1 MKTIH
6 LFRIYHSFLLKKWYL
21 IIYLL
26 FILAALVIT
35 LTTIQHV
42 TEDDNHFNIGVVD
55 KDQSSETKLIL
66 NSIGKGSNLGKNVS
80 IKAYDD
86 KQAHTLLKK
95 HKLQGYFVFDKG
107 MTKTFYKQGELPISV
122 YTYDQQSMKSVV
134 LSQLTDSVYQ
144 RLMRS
149 MGGIL
154 AFQDLAPKAS
164 HSDSINVMTDLLIT
178 GLNRSGAFNLEPI
191 HLYDTGSYYAI
202 TGFLTTVFIFALS
215 LFTVLKMNQDTV
227 LKARLKMF
235 HFSKE
240 RLLIIRVLIT
250 WFYTMLWSIVG
261 VVWIVFSIPNTFELY
276 NWPTL
281 AIHLSYY
288 VTFLILWLLL
298 IELLTTGLLN
308 SISKVILAIVIL
320 VLSGLTIPTIFL
332 QHIANGVFNI
342 QPFAVVTNQLLEI
355 ILNNYILE
363 LHPSFYLSFIALVL
377 IGIGYRVAHDNFK
390 IPITIQDLDQTTASK
405 SFVNKIKQ
413 SDYVTIKK
421 VDEDESYIEDDVT
434 KKEAI
439 LSMQIPKGFSQKLK
453 ENRLKETIQL
463 YGRDDF
469 IGGIAVEIVSS
480 SLYEQQIPNIIYEHL
495 EDMKQHQ
502 SIDAINKSYHKHT
515 PESKIKFVSLTKQAQ
530 QSISISLIFAVILFV
545 SAVQVVLHY
554 RLNQQAALQRLSQYH
569 LSRFKLYSTYVM
581 THTILLL
588 LVLLAVSL
596 YLSQPLSLIFYLK
609 SLLLIL
615 IYEIGIVFILFHIQT
630 ISHRL
635 FMTFIYALAMGI
647 VYLIIFM

>member
-1 MKTIH
+1 MKPYIQ
-6 LFRIYHSFLLKKWYL
+6 LVVFKQWLQYILL
-21 IIYLL
+21 
-26 FILAALVIT
+26 V
-35 LTTIQHV
+35 TTIV
-42 TEDDNHFNIGVVD
+42 
-55 KDQSSETKLIL
+55 
-66 NSIGKGSNLGKNVS
+66 
-80 IKAYDD
+80 
-86 KQAHTLLKK
+86 
-95 HKLQGYFVFDKG
+95 
-107 MTKTFYKQGELPISV
+107 
-122 YTYDQQSMKSVV
+122 
-134 LSQLTDSVYQ
+134 
-144 RLMRS
+144 
-149 MGGIL
+149 
-154 AFQDLAPKAS
+154 
-164 HSDSINVMTDLLIT
+164 
-178 GLNRSGAFNLEPI
+178 
-191 HLYDTGSYYAI
+191 
-202 TGFLTTVFIFALS
+202 
-215 LFTVLKMNQDTV
+215 
-227 LKARLKMF
+227 
-235 HFSKE
+235 
-240 RLLIIRVLIT
+240 
-250 WFYTMLWSIVG
+250 
-261 VVWIVFSIPNTFELY
+261 
-276 NWPTL
+276 
-281 AIHLSYY
+281 
-288 VTFLILWLLL
+288 
-298 IELLTTGLLN
+298 
-308 SISKVILAIVIL
+308 
-320 VLSGLTIPTIFL
+320 
-332 QHIANGVFNI
+332 
-342 QPFAVVTNQLLEI
+342 
-355 ILNNYILE
+355 
-363 LHPSFYLSFIALVL
+363 IALVL

-421 VDEDESYIEDDVT
+421 VDEDDVT

-480 SLYEQQIPNIIYEHL
+480 SLYEQQIPNIIYEHF

-530 QSISISLIFAVILFV
+530 HSISISLIFAVILFV
-545 SAVQVVLHY
+545 SAVQVVIHY

-588 LVLLAVSL
+588 LVLLAFSL

>member
-1 MKTIH
+1 MKPYIQ
-6 LFRIYHSFLLKKWYL
+6 LVVFKQWLQYILL
-21 IIYLL
+21 
-26 FILAALVIT
+26 V
-35 LTTIQHV
+35 TTIV
-42 TEDDNHFNIGVVD
+42 
-55 KDQSSETKLIL
+55 
-66 NSIGKGSNLGKNVS
+66 
-80 IKAYDD
+80 
-86 KQAHTLLKK
+86 
-95 HKLQGYFVFDKG
+95 
-107 MTKTFYKQGELPISV
+107 
-122 YTYDQQSMKSVV
+122 
-134 LSQLTDSVYQ
+134 
-144 RLMRS
+144 
-149 MGGIL
+149 
-154 AFQDLAPKAS
+154 
-164 HSDSINVMTDLLIT
+164 
-178 GLNRSGAFNLEPI
+178 
-191 HLYDTGSYYAI
+191 
-202 TGFLTTVFIFALS
+202 
-215 LFTVLKMNQDTV
+215 
-227 LKARLKMF
+227 
-235 HFSKE
+235 
-240 RLLIIRVLIT
+240 
-250 WFYTMLWSIVG
+250 
-261 VVWIVFSIPNTFELY
+261 
-276 NWPTL
+276 
-281 AIHLSYY
+281 
-288 VTFLILWLLL
+288 
-298 IELLTTGLLN
+298 
-308 SISKVILAIVIL
+308 
-320 VLSGLTIPTIFL
+320 
-332 QHIANGVFNI
+332 
-342 QPFAVVTNQLLEI
+342 
-355 ILNNYILE
+355 
-363 LHPSFYLSFIALVL
+363 IALVL
-377 IGIGYRVAHDNFK
+377 IGMGYRVAHDNFK

-439 LSMQIPKGFSQKLK
+439 LNIQIPKGFSQKLK

-469 IGGIAVEIVSS
+469 IGGIAVEIV
-480 SLYEQQIPNIIYEHL
+480 NIIYEHL

-530 QSISISLIFAVILFV
+530 HSISISLIFAVILFV

-647 VYLIIFM
+647 VYLTIFM

>member
-1 MKTIH
+1 MKPYIQ
-6 LFRIYHSFLLKKWYL
+6 LVVFKQWLQYILL
-21 IIYLL
+21 
-26 FILAALVIT
+26 V
-35 LTTIQHV
+35 TTIV
-42 TEDDNHFNIGVVD
+42 
-55 KDQSSETKLIL
+55 
-66 NSIGKGSNLGKNVS
+66 
-80 IKAYDD
+80 
-86 KQAHTLLKK
+86 
-95 HKLQGYFVFDKG
+95 
-107 MTKTFYKQGELPISV
+107 
-122 YTYDQQSMKSVV
+122 
-134 LSQLTDSVYQ
+134 
-144 RLMRS
+144 
-149 MGGIL
+149 
-154 AFQDLAPKAS
+154 
-164 HSDSINVMTDLLIT
+164 
-178 GLNRSGAFNLEPI
+178 
-191 HLYDTGSYYAI
+191 
-202 TGFLTTVFIFALS
+202 
-215 LFTVLKMNQDTV
+215 
-227 LKARLKMF
+227 
-235 HFSKE
+235 
-240 RLLIIRVLIT
+240 
-250 WFYTMLWSIVG
+250 
-261 VVWIVFSIPNTFELY
+261 
-276 NWPTL
+276 
-281 AIHLSYY
+281 
-288 VTFLILWLLL
+288 
-298 IELLTTGLLN
+298 
-308 SISKVILAIVIL
+308 
-320 VLSGLTIPTIFL
+320 
-332 QHIANGVFNI
+332 
-342 QPFAVVTNQLLEI
+342 
-355 ILNNYILE
+355 
-363 LHPSFYLSFIALVL
+363 IALVL

-421 VDEDESYIEDDVT
+421 VDEDDVT

-480 SLYEQQIPNIIYEHL
+480 SLYEQQIPNIIYEHF
-495 EDMKQHQ
+495 EDMKQHK

-530 QSISISLIFAVILFV
+530 HSISISLIFAVILFV
-545 SAVQVVLHY
+545 SAVQVVIHY

>member
-1 MKTIH
+1 M
-6 LFRIYHSFLLKKWYL
+6 

-26 FILAALVIT
+26 FILAALLIT

-86 KQAHTLLKK
+86 KQAHTLLKQQ
-95 HKLQGYFVFDKG
+95 KLQGYFVFA
-107 MTKTFYKQGELPISV
+107 
-122 YTYDQQSMKSVV
+122 
-134 LSQLTDSVYQ
+134 
-144 RLMRS
+144 

-154 AFQDLAPKAS
+154 AFQDLAPKAL

-202 TGFLTTVFIFALS
+202 TGFLATVFIFALS

-240 RLLIIRVLIT
+240 RLLIIRALIT

-261 VVWIVFSIPNTFELY
+261 VVWIMFSIPNTFELY

-363 LHPSFYLSFIALVL
+363 LHPSFYLSFIALL
-377 IGIGYRVAHDNFK
+377 I
-390 IPITIQDLDQTTASK
+390 
-405 SFVNKIKQ
+405 
-413 SDYVTIKK
+413 
-421 VDEDESYIEDDVT
+421 
-434 KKEAI
+434 
-439 LSMQIPKGFSQKLK
+439 
-453 ENRLKETIQL
+453 
-463 YGRDDF
+463 
-469 IGGIAVEIVSS
+469 
-480 SLYEQQIPNIIYEHL
+480 
-495 EDMKQHQ
+495 
-502 SIDAINKSYHKHT
+502 IN
-515 PESKIKFVSLTKQAQ
+515 L
-530 QSISISLIFAVILFV
+530 
-545 SAVQVVLHY
+545 VVLVWRY
-554 RLNQQAALQRLSQYH
+554 RQ
-569 LSRFKLYSTYVM
+569 
-581 THTILLL
+581 
-588 LVLLAVSL
+588 
-596 YLSQPLSLIFYLK
+596 
-609 SLLLIL
+609 
-615 IYEIGIVFILFHIQT
+615 
-630 ISHRL
+630 
-635 FMTFIYALAMGI
+635 
-647 VYLIIFM
+647 

>member
-1 MKTIH
+1 MKPYIQ
-6 LFRIYHSFLLKKWYL
+6 LVVFKQWLQYILL
-21 IIYLL
+21 
-26 FILAALVIT
+26 V
-35 LTTIQHV
+35 TTIV
-42 TEDDNHFNIGVVD
+42 
-55 KDQSSETKLIL
+55 
-66 NSIGKGSNLGKNVS
+66 
-80 IKAYDD
+80 
-86 KQAHTLLKK
+86 
-95 HKLQGYFVFDKG
+95 
-107 MTKTFYKQGELPISV
+107 
-122 YTYDQQSMKSVV
+122 
-134 LSQLTDSVYQ
+134 
-144 RLMRS
+144 
-149 MGGIL
+149 
-154 AFQDLAPKAS
+154 
-164 HSDSINVMTDLLIT
+164 
-178 GLNRSGAFNLEPI
+178 
-191 HLYDTGSYYAI
+191 
-202 TGFLTTVFIFALS
+202 
-215 LFTVLKMNQDTV
+215 
-227 LKARLKMF
+227 
-235 HFSKE
+235 
-240 RLLIIRVLIT
+240 
-250 WFYTMLWSIVG
+250 
-261 VVWIVFSIPNTFELY
+261 
-276 NWPTL
+276 
-281 AIHLSYY
+281 
-288 VTFLILWLLL
+288 
-298 IELLTTGLLN
+298 
-308 SISKVILAIVIL
+308 
-320 VLSGLTIPTIFL
+320 
-332 QHIANGVFNI
+332 
-342 QPFAVVTNQLLEI
+342 
-355 ILNNYILE
+355 
-363 LHPSFYLSFIALVL
+363 IALVL

-421 VDEDESYIEDDVT
+421 VDEDDVT

-480 SLYEQQIPNIIYEHL
+480 SLYEQQIPNIIYEHF

-530 QSISISLIFAVILFV
+530 HSISISLIFAVILFV
-545 SAVQVVLHY
+545 SAVQVVIHY

-596 YLSQPLSLIFYLK
+596 YFSQPLSLIFYLK

>member
-1 MKTIH
+1 MKPYIQ
-6 LFRIYHSFLLKKWYL
+6 LVVFKQWLQYILL
-21 IIYLL
+21 
-26 FILAALVIT
+26 V
-35 LTTIQHV
+35 TTIV
-42 TEDDNHFNIGVVD
+42 
-55 KDQSSETKLIL
+55 
-66 NSIGKGSNLGKNVS
+66 
-80 IKAYDD
+80 
-86 KQAHTLLKK
+86 
-95 HKLQGYFVFDKG
+95 
-107 MTKTFYKQGELPISV
+107 
-122 YTYDQQSMKSVV
+122 
-134 LSQLTDSVYQ
+134 
-144 RLMRS
+144 
-149 MGGIL
+149 
-154 AFQDLAPKAS
+154 
-164 HSDSINVMTDLLIT
+164 
-178 GLNRSGAFNLEPI
+178 
-191 HLYDTGSYYAI
+191 
-202 TGFLTTVFIFALS
+202 
-215 LFTVLKMNQDTV
+215 
-227 LKARLKMF
+227 
-235 HFSKE
+235 
-240 RLLIIRVLIT
+240 
-250 WFYTMLWSIVG
+250 
-261 VVWIVFSIPNTFELY
+261 
-276 NWPTL
+276 
-281 AIHLSYY
+281 
-288 VTFLILWLLL
+288 
-298 IELLTTGLLN
+298 
-308 SISKVILAIVIL
+308 
-320 VLSGLTIPTIFL
+320 
-332 QHIANGVFNI
+332 
-342 QPFAVVTNQLLEI
+342 
-355 ILNNYILE
+355 
-363 LHPSFYLSFIALVL
+363 IALVL

-421 VDEDESYIEDDVT
+421 VDEDDVT

-439 LSMQIPKGFSQKLK
+439 LSMKIPKGFSQKLK

-480 SLYEQQIPNIIYEHL
+480 SLYEQQIPNIIYEHF

-530 QSISISLIFAVILFV
+530 HSISISLIFAVILFV
-545 SAVQVVLHY
+545 SAVQVVIHY

>member
-1 MKTIH
+1 
-6 LFRIYHSFLLKKWYL
+6 
-21 IIYLL
+21 
-26 FILAALVIT
+26 
-35 LTTIQHV
+35 
-42 TEDDNHFNIGVVD
+42 
-55 KDQSSETKLIL
+55 
-66 NSIGKGSNLGKNVS
+66 
-80 IKAYDD
+80 
-86 KQAHTLLKK
+86 
-95 HKLQGYFVFDKG
+95 
-107 MTKTFYKQGELPISV
+107 
-122 YTYDQQSMKSVV
+122 
-134 LSQLTDSVYQ
+134 
-144 RLMRS
+144 
-149 MGGIL
+149 
-154 AFQDLAPKAS
+154 
-164 HSDSINVMTDLLIT
+164 
-178 GLNRSGAFNLEPI
+178 
-191 HLYDTGSYYAI
+191 
-202 TGFLTTVFIFALS
+202 
-215 LFTVLKMNQDTV
+215 
-227 LKARLKMF
+227 
-235 HFSKE
+235 
-240 RLLIIRVLIT
+240 
-250 WFYTMLWSIVG
+250 
-261 VVWIVFSIPNTFELY
+261 
-276 NWPTL
+276 
-281 AIHLSYY
+281 
-288 VTFLILWLLL
+288 
-298 IELLTTGLLN
+298 
-308 SISKVILAIVIL
+308 
-320 VLSGLTIPTIFL
+320 
-332 QHIANGVFNI
+332 
-342 QPFAVVTNQLLEI
+342 
-355 ILNNYILE
+355 
-363 LHPSFYLSFIALVL
+363 
-377 IGIGYRVAHDNFK
+377 
-390 IPITIQDLDQTTASK
+390 
-405 SFVNKIKQ
+405 
-413 SDYVTIKK
+413 
-421 VDEDESYIEDDVT
+421 VT

-530 QSISISLIFAVILFV
+530 HSISISLIFAVILFV

>member
-1 MKTIH
+1 MKPYIQ
-6 LFRIYHSFLLKKWYL
+6 LVVFKQWLQYILL
-21 IIYLL
+21 
-26 FILAALVIT
+26 V
-35 LTTIQHV
+35 TTIV
-42 TEDDNHFNIGVVD
+42 
-55 KDQSSETKLIL
+55 
-66 NSIGKGSNLGKNVS
+66 
-80 IKAYDD
+80 
-86 KQAHTLLKK
+86 
-95 HKLQGYFVFDKG
+95 
-107 MTKTFYKQGELPISV
+107 
-122 YTYDQQSMKSVV
+122 
-134 LSQLTDSVYQ
+134 
-144 RLMRS
+144 
-149 MGGIL
+149 
-154 AFQDLAPKAS
+154 
-164 HSDSINVMTDLLIT
+164 
-178 GLNRSGAFNLEPI
+178 
-191 HLYDTGSYYAI
+191 
-202 TGFLTTVFIFALS
+202 
-215 LFTVLKMNQDTV
+215 
-227 LKARLKMF
+227 
-235 HFSKE
+235 
-240 RLLIIRVLIT
+240 
-250 WFYTMLWSIVG
+250 
-261 VVWIVFSIPNTFELY
+261 
-276 NWPTL
+276 
-281 AIHLSYY
+281 
-288 VTFLILWLLL
+288 
-298 IELLTTGLLN
+298 
-308 SISKVILAIVIL
+308 
-320 VLSGLTIPTIFL
+320 
-332 QHIANGVFNI
+332 
-342 QPFAVVTNQLLEI
+342 
-355 ILNNYILE
+355 
-363 LHPSFYLSFIALVL
+363 IALVL

-439 LSMQIPKGFSQKLK
+439 LSM
-453 ENRLKETIQL
+453 
-463 YGRDDF
+463 
-469 IGGIAVEIVSS
+469 
-480 SLYEQQIPNIIYEHL
+480 QIPNIIYEHL

>member
-26 FILAALVIT
+26 FILAALLIT

-86 KQAHTLLKK
+86 KQAHTLLKQQ
-95 HKLQGYFVFDKG
+95 KLQGYFVFA
-107 MTKTFYKQGELPISV
+107 
-122 YTYDQQSMKSVV
+122 
-134 LSQLTDSVYQ
+134 
-144 RLMRS
+144 

-154 AFQDLAPKAS
+154 AFQDLAPKAL

-202 TGFLTTVFIFALS
+202 TGFLATVFIFALS

-240 RLLIIRVLIT
+240 RLLIIRALIT

-261 VVWIVFSIPNTFELY
+261 VVWIMFSIPNTFELY

-363 LHPSFYLSFIALVL
+363 LHPSFYLSFIALL
-377 IGIGYRVAHDNFK
+377 I
-390 IPITIQDLDQTTASK
+390 
-405 SFVNKIKQ
+405 
-413 SDYVTIKK
+413 
-421 VDEDESYIEDDVT
+421 
-434 KKEAI
+434 
-439 LSMQIPKGFSQKLK
+439 
-453 ENRLKETIQL
+453 
-463 YGRDDF
+463 
-469 IGGIAVEIVSS
+469 
-480 SLYEQQIPNIIYEHL
+480 
-495 EDMKQHQ
+495 
-502 SIDAINKSYHKHT
+502 IN
-515 PESKIKFVSLTKQAQ
+515 L
-530 QSISISLIFAVILFV
+530 
-545 SAVQVVLHY
+545 VVLVWRY
-554 RLNQQAALQRLSQYH
+554 RQ
-569 LSRFKLYSTYVM
+569 
-581 THTILLL
+581 
-588 LVLLAVSL
+588 
-596 YLSQPLSLIFYLK
+596 
-609 SLLLIL
+609 
-615 IYEIGIVFILFHIQT
+615 
-630 ISHRL
+630 
-635 FMTFIYALAMGI
+635 
-647 VYLIIFM
+647 

>member
-1 MKTIH
+1 MKPYIQ
-6 LFRIYHSFLLKKWYL
+6 LVVFKQWLQYILL
-21 IIYLL
+21 
-26 FILAALVIT
+26 V
-35 LTTIQHV
+35 TTIV
-42 TEDDNHFNIGVVD
+42 
-55 KDQSSETKLIL
+55 
-66 NSIGKGSNLGKNVS
+66 
-80 IKAYDD
+80 
-86 KQAHTLLKK
+86 
-95 HKLQGYFVFDKG
+95 
-107 MTKTFYKQGELPISV
+107 
-122 YTYDQQSMKSVV
+122 
-134 LSQLTDSVYQ
+134 
-144 RLMRS
+144 
-149 MGGIL
+149 
-154 AFQDLAPKAS
+154 
-164 HSDSINVMTDLLIT
+164 
-178 GLNRSGAFNLEPI
+178 
-191 HLYDTGSYYAI
+191 
-202 TGFLTTVFIFALS
+202 
-215 LFTVLKMNQDTV
+215 
-227 LKARLKMF
+227 
-235 HFSKE
+235 
-240 RLLIIRVLIT
+240 
-250 WFYTMLWSIVG
+250 
-261 VVWIVFSIPNTFELY
+261 
-276 NWPTL
+276 
-281 AIHLSYY
+281 
-288 VTFLILWLLL
+288 
-298 IELLTTGLLN
+298 
-308 SISKVILAIVIL
+308 
-320 VLSGLTIPTIFL
+320 
-332 QHIANGVFNI
+332 
-342 QPFAVVTNQLLEI
+342 
-355 ILNNYILE
+355 
-363 LHPSFYLSFIALVL
+363 IALVL

-390 IPITIQDLDQTTASK
+390 IPITIQDLDQTTVSK

-421 VDEDESYIEDDVT
+421 VDEDDVT

-480 SLYEQQIPNIIYEHL
+480 SLYEQQIPNIIYEHF

-530 QSISISLIFAVILFV
+530 HSISISLIFAVILFV
-545 SAVQVVLHY
+545 SAVQVVIHY

>member
-26 FILAALVIT
+26 FILAALLIT

-107 MTKTFYKQGELPISV
+107 MTKAFYKQGELPISV

-164 HSDSINVMTDLLIT
+164 HADSINVMTDLLIT

-202 TGFLTTVFIFALS
+202 TGFLATVFIFALS

-240 RLLIIRVLIT
+240 RLLIIRALIT

-308 SISKVILAIVIL
+308 SISKVILAIFIL

-469 IGGIAVEIVSS
+469 IGGIAIEIVSS

-530 QSISISLIFAVILFV
+530 HSISISLIFAVILFV
-545 SAVQVVLHY
+545 SAVQVVIHY

>member
-1 MKTIH
+1 MKPYIQ
-6 LFRIYHSFLLKKWYL
+6 LVVFKQWLQYILL
-21 IIYLL
+21 
-26 FILAALVIT
+26 V
-35 LTTIQHV
+35 TTIV
-42 TEDDNHFNIGVVD
+42 
-55 KDQSSETKLIL
+55 
-66 NSIGKGSNLGKNVS
+66 
-80 IKAYDD
+80 
-86 KQAHTLLKK
+86 
-95 HKLQGYFVFDKG
+95 
-107 MTKTFYKQGELPISV
+107 
-122 YTYDQQSMKSVV
+122 
-134 LSQLTDSVYQ
+134 
-144 RLMRS
+144 
-149 MGGIL
+149 
-154 AFQDLAPKAS
+154 
-164 HSDSINVMTDLLIT
+164 
-178 GLNRSGAFNLEPI
+178 
-191 HLYDTGSYYAI
+191 
-202 TGFLTTVFIFALS
+202 
-215 LFTVLKMNQDTV
+215 
-227 LKARLKMF
+227 
-235 HFSKE
+235 
-240 RLLIIRVLIT
+240 
-250 WFYTMLWSIVG
+250 
-261 VVWIVFSIPNTFELY
+261 
-276 NWPTL
+276 
-281 AIHLSYY
+281 
-288 VTFLILWLLL
+288 
-298 IELLTTGLLN
+298 
-308 SISKVILAIVIL
+308 
-320 VLSGLTIPTIFL
+320 
-332 QHIANGVFNI
+332 
-342 QPFAVVTNQLLEI
+342 
-355 ILNNYILE
+355 
-363 LHPSFYLSFIALVL
+363 IALVL

-421 VDEDESYIEDDVT
+421 VDEDDVT

-480 SLYEQQIPNIIYEHL
+480 SLYEQQIPNIIYEHF

-530 QSISISLIFAVILFV
+530 HSISISLIFAVILFV
-545 SAVQVVLHY
+545 SAVQVVIHY

-596 YLSQPLSLIFYLK
+596 YLSQALSLIFYLK